1 MDRGDNL
8 AGIGSLNGISANR
21 QNPTSLAGRPIS
33 AADAAHAE
41 LFDFEEFLDPVF
53 ERLGDASQTL
63 S

>member
-1 MDRGDNL
+1 L
-8 AGIGSLNGISANR
+8 TNR
-21 QNPTSLAGRPIS
+21 QNPTTLAGRPIS

-41 LFDFEEFLDPVF
+41 LFDFEEFLDPIF